1 MAMRGPVSSAVG
13 LTSLCLVLGC
23 SRSPVADSP
32 QTTTPVPR
40 NLVTVSSTSCGT
52 GWEHAATGLQAFQIH
67 DVSTDPVEV
76 SLTNAQTGGVYAKIE
91 AIGPGTTRPM
101 LVDVGSGTY
110 AFVCDASGGARVTGP
125 TTTVPGKIP
134 RGTAVLPPDLSATLA
149 AVTSERA
156 YVSAGLATA
165 GHQVSLLEADIAA
178 GHLTAGRSEWLTAH
192 LTYERLGSAYGM
204 FGSYDNA
211 IDGSP
216 DGLPGGVNDPSFTGF
231 YRIEYGLWHG
241 QSAAQLIGPAQGLYR
256 DIRSLRTAYP
266 GMLQYPQAT
275 LSDLARRTHEILEHA
290 LRFQLSG
297 ADDFGSGTTLATA
310 QANIEATR
318 AQLGMLRP
326 MLTSWHPE
334 LAAVYS
340 QLALLQRLIEA
351 APAGGVLTP
360 VSSLSRSQ
368 REQIDSAA
376 AAAVQLLAP
385 IAVMFE
391 SSPLP

>member
-1 MAMRGPVSSAVG
+1 MRALMSSAVG
-13 LTSLCLVLGC
+13 LTGLCLVLGC
-23 SRSPVADSP
+23 ARSPVAVSRQATAP
-32 QTTTPVPR
+32 APGIPI
-40 NLVTVSSTSCGT
+40 TVSSTSCGA
-52 GWEHAATGLQAFQIH
+52 GWEPAVTGRQTFQIH
-67 DVSTDPVEV
+67 DLSTDPIDV
-76 SLTNAQTGGVYAKIE
+76 SLTNAETGGVYAEIE
-91 AIGPGTTRPM
+91 GIGPGTTRPM
-101 LVDVGSGTY
+101 QADVGSGPY
-110 AFVCDASGGARVTGP
+110 AFVCEASGGARVIGP

-134 RGTAVLPPDLSATLA
+134 DGTAVLPPDLSDTLT

-156 YVSAGLATA
+156 YVAAGLAST

-178 GHLTAGRSEWLTAH
+178 GWLAAARSRWLAAH
-192 LTYERLGSAYGM
+192 LAYERLGSAYGM
-204 FGSYDNA
+204 FGSYDDA

-216 DGLPGGVNDPSFTGF
+216 DGLPGGVNNPSCTGF

-241 QSAAQLIGPAQGLYR
+241 QSAAQLIGPAQRLNR

-266 GMLQYPQAT
+266 GMLQYPQAA

-290 LRFQLSG
+290 IRFQLSG
-297 ADDFGSGTTLATA
+297 ADNFGSGTTLATA
-310 QANIEATR
+310 EANIEATR
-318 AQLGMLRP
+318 ARLGMLRP

-334 LAAVYS
+334 LAAVYA

-351 APAGGVLTP
+351 APAGGGLTP